1 MASGVGIRK
10 RKKSSL
16 EREGLRSVIYEC
28 DAYMNWGSL
37 VLSDRKIETQH
48 HPGVEHYS
56 QSCTKR
62 LATEARMR
70 RNAKRPRLN

>member
-28 DAYMNWGSL
+28 DAYMNWARCSYPTERSRRSIIQ
-37 VLSDRKIETQH
+37 VLNIIRKVAQR
-48 HPGVEHYS
+48 GL
-56 QSCTKR
+56 Q
-62 LATEARMR
+62 R
-70 RNAKRPRLN
+70 RRG